1 MSRGAQQ
8 RTQQLTQQQL
18 KSQNQLISEA
28 NQEGLADRQL
38 LMPGIEQLIN
48 NPGYTPAQQS
58 AIEQGG
64 MGAARTAFDA
74 LRETA
79 ANRVART
86 NNVAGFGALDA
97 ELGRQEAQNL
107 AQQARQN
114 QIQFANEQIGQRM
127 AGLGALGQTYGI
139 DTNLLGRAMGVP
151 PELLNVQEASA
162 KSGGG
167 IGSFLGA
174 VGLGLGSLFG

>member
-1 MSRGAQQ
+1 MSRGAQNK
-8 RTQQLTQQQL
+8 TMQLTQQQL
-18 KSQNQLISEA
+18 NSQNQLISQA
-28 NQEGLADRQL
+28 NQQGLADRQL
-38 LMPGIEQLIN
+38 LLPGIEQLVN

-58 AIEQGG
+58 AIEQQG

-86 NNVAGFGALDA
+86 NNAAGFGALDA

-107 AQQARQN
+107 AQQVRQN
-114 QIQFANEQIGQRM
+114 QIQFANEQIGQRL
-127 AGLGALGQTYGI
+127 AGLSALGQTYGI

-151 PELLNVQEASA
+151 PELLNVQEAAA
-162 KSGGG
+162 KNSGG
-167 IGSFLGA
+167 IGSLLGGI
-174 VGLGLGSLFG
+174 GLGIGSLFG

>member
-8 RTQQLTQQQL
+8 KTQQLTQQQL
-18 KSQNQLISEA
+18 ASQNQLISQA
-28 NQEGLADRQL
+28 NQQGLADRQL
-38 LMPGIEQLIN
+38 LLPGIEQLIN

-58 AIEQGG
+58 AIEQEG

-86 NNVAGFGALDA
+86 NNAAGFGALDA
-97 ELGRQEAQNL
+97 ELGRQETQNL
-107 AQQARQN
+107 AEQARQN

-127 AGLGALGQTYGI
+127 AGLSALGQTYGI
-139 DTNLLGRAMGVP
+139 DTNLLGRAMGIP

-162 KSGGG
+162 KNSGG

>member
-8 RTQQLTQQQL
+8 KTQQLTQQQL
-18 KSQNQLISEA
+18 ASQNQLISQA
-28 NQEGLADRQL
+28 NQQGQEDRSAL
-38 LMPGIEQLIN
+38 LPGIEQLIN

-58 AIEQGG
+58 AITQEG

-86 NNVAGFGALDA
+86 NNAAGYGALDS
-97 ELGRQEAQNL
+97 ELGRQQAQNL
-107 AQQARQN
+107 SEQARQN

-127 AGLGALGQTYGI
+127 AGLNALGQTYNV

-151 PELLNVQEASA
+151 PELLNVQEQAS
-162 KSGGG
+162 KGPG
-167 IGSFLGA
+167 IGTFLG
-174 VGLGLGSLFG
+174 GLGLGAASLFG

>member
-8 RTQQLTQQQL
+8 KTQQLTQQQL
-18 KSQNQLISEA
+18 ASQNQLISQA
-28 NQEGLADRQL
+28 NQEGQADRQL
-38 LMPGIEQLIN
+38 LLPGIEQLIN

-58 AIEQGG
+58 AIEQEG
-64 MGAARTAFDA
+64 MGSARTAFDA

-86 NNVAGFGALDA
+86 NNPAGYDALDA
-97 ELGRQEAQNL
+97 ELGQQEAQNL
-107 AQQARQN
+107 SQQARQN

-127 AGLGALGQTYGI
+127 AGLNALGQTYGI

-151 PELLNVQEASA
+151 PELLNVQEQAS
-162 KSGGG
+162 KGGG
-167 IGSFLGA
+167 VGSFLG
-174 VGLGLGSLFG
+174 GLGLGIGSLFG